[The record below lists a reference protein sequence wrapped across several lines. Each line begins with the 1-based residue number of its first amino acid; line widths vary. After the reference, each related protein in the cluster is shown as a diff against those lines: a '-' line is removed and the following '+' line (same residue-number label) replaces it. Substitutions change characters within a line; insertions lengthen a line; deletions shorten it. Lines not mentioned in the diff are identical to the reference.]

1 MSIRSVLG
9 IDTFELIIHVAV
21 TGILLAWVNA
31 TNSGTDVAVFSS
43 MIGIG
48 SLVVLSVRRRLA
60 LRRGQTVGL
69 TSGEMA
75 AERLAELEQR
85 MAELEAAQAQV
96 SELAERLDFT
106 ERLLAQ
112 GGREQAQVG
121 PGDRRV

>member
-1 MSIRSVLG
+1 MSIRSTLG
-9 IDTFELIIHVAV
+9 IDTFELIVHMAV

-48 SLVVLSVRRRLA
+48 SLVVLSVRRRLG
-60 LRRGQTVGL
+60 LRRGQSVGL

-96 SELAERLDFT
+96 AELAERLDFT

-121 PGDRRV
+121 SGDRGA

>member
-9 IDTFELIIHVAV
+9 IDTFELIVHVAV

-85 MAELEAAQAQV
+85 LAELEAGHGRMAELE
-96 SELAERLDFT
+96 ERLDFA
-106 ERLLAQ
+106 ERLLSQ
-112 GGREQAQVG
+112 RREPEQVG
-121 PGDRRV
+121 LGDRGA